1 LDPVAESVHEW
12 HEIGV
17 GAKAG
22 VIVIV
27 SALVVLGATSDES
40 SWLLLLWLPIFTG
53 VGLIAFSLGHEG
65 RFHQRDRIRAIRDM
79 NRSVSLFVGMAFV
92 LAAAALVS
100 VVLA

>member
-1 LDPVAESVHEW
+1 VAESAHEW

-17 GAKAG
+17 GAKTG
-22 VIVIV
+22 VILIV
-27 SALVVLGATSDES
+27 AALAVLGATSGGS

-65 RFHQRDRIRAIRDM
+65 RFHQRHHVRAIRDM
-79 NRSVSLFVGMAFV
+79 NRSIGLFVGMAFV

-100 VVLA
+100 ILLA